1 MSNGNSMAILATT
14 PEHEAVQGKGLP
26 RCTVLTTYIR
36 QVAYE
41 MRPKAQH
48 VSALTWG
55 KHVSGGWA

>member
-1 MSNGNSMAILATT
+1 MAILATT
-14 PEHEAVQGKGLP
+14 PGHEAVQGKGLP